1 MEILKDHKQIS
12 SLTWIGSQ
20 YQFSVIIAL
29 RRELEYLP
37 SLHFDIFWRTSTCPL
52 QSFTKA
58 ADEKEQENS
67 NGGIR
72 TQQGSVWQT

>member
-29 RRELEYLP
+29 RRDLEY
-37 SLHFDIFWRTSTCPL
+37 LHFDIFWRTSTCPL
-52 QSFTKA
+52 KSCTKA
-58 ADEKEQENS
+58 ADEKEEENS

-72 TQQGSVWQT
+72 NQQGSVWQT